1 MTELQLWANKRVEEH
16 RAKQRV
22 RVPPKVIARPKSSS
36 DPSITYRVLQYAD
49 GRKECCIQSILKT
62 DNNLTN
68 LCFFC

>member
-49 GRKECCIQSILKT
+49 GRKECSCPGFSYRKRCRHI
-62 DNNLTN
+62 
-68 LCFFC
+68 